1 MPYNIMVLGSGGRE
15 HTIAW
20 KLSQSPDCGKLY
32 SAPGNAG
39 TARISTN
46 LPIAVSDFERIS
58 EACLEFEI
66 DIVVVGP
73 EVPLVEGI
81 ADYFAADSRFSD
93 LKVIG
98 PSSQGARL
106 EGSKDFA
113 KAFMHRHAVP
123 TAAYRSFTKAD
134 FRQAVQFLD
143 TLSPPYVIKADGL
156 AAGKGVLILD
166 EKEEAARELDDIL
179 NGSKFNE
186 AGNRVVIE
194 EFLDGIELSCFVW
207 VKGGEY
213 RYLPFAKDYKR
224 IGEGD
229 TGLNTGGMGAVS
241 PVPFLDEGL
250 KTRIEERIVR
260 PTVKG
265 MQEDGMDYHG
275 FLFIGL
281 MVVNG
286 DPYVIEYNVRLGDP
300 ETEVILPRLR
310 DDLLP
315 IMAAEGF
322 EGTGELDIDPRF
334 ACTVIAVSG
343 GYPGSY
349 EKGKAIT
356 GLNAI
361 HEDESLLFHAGTQQE
376 GDRVLTS
383 GGRVLA
389 LTSFGDDM
397 EQALKKSY
405 TSLEKISFE
414 GMGYRTDI
422 GFDLR

>member
-20 KLSQSPDCGKLY
+20 KLSQSPDCGKIY

-39 TARISTN
+39 TAGISTN

-58 EACLEFEI
+58 EACLEYSI
-66 DIVVVGP
+66 DILVVGP

-81 ADYFAADSRFSD
+81 ADYFASDARFSD

-98 PSSQGARL
+98 PSSAGARL

-113 KAFMHRHAVP
+113 KVFMHRHGVP
-123 TAAYRSFTKAD
+123 TAAYRSFTKAHLM
-134 FRQAVQFLD
+134 QAVAFLD

-250 KTRIEERIVR
+250 KTRIEERVVR

-265 MQEDGMDYHG
+265 MQEDGIDYHG

-286 DPYVIEYNVRLGDP
+286 DPFVIEYNVRLGDP

-322 EGTGELDIDPRF
+322 EGIGELDIDPRF

-349 EKGKAIT
+349 ERGKVIT

-397 EQALKKSY
+397 EQALNKSY
-405 TSLEKISFE
+405 ASMKQIAFE

>member
-1 MPYNIMVLGSGGRE
+1 MPKNILVLGSGGRE

-20 KLSQSPDCGKLY
+20 KLSQSPDCGKIY
-32 SAPGNAG
+32 TAPGNAG
-39 TARISTN
+39 TAGISTN
-46 LPIAVSDFERIS
+46 LPIAVTDFERIS
-58 EACLEFEI
+58 EACLEHSI
-66 DIVVVGP
+66 DILVVGP

-98 PSSQGARL
+98 PSSKGARL

-113 KAFMHRHAVP
+113 KAFMSRHGVP

-156 AAGKGVLILD
+156 AAGKGVLILE
-166 EKEEAARELDDIL
+166 EKEKAADALDDIL
-179 NGSKFNE
+179 NGSKFSE

-207 VKGGEY
+207 VKGETY

-241 PVPFLDEGL
+241 PVPFLDDSL
-250 KTRIEERIVR
+250 KARIEDRIVR
-260 PTVKG
+260 PSVKG
-265 MQEDGMDYHG
+265 MQEEGMNYQG

-315 IMAAEGF
+315 LMAAEDF

-349 EKGKAIT
+349 EKGKPIT

-361 HEDESLLFHAGTQQE
+361 NEDESLLFHAGTQQE

-389 LTSFGDDM
+389 LTSFGNEM
-397 EQALKKSY
+397 EEALKKSY
-405 TSLEKISFE
+405 TSMEKISFE

>member
-1 MPYNIMVLGSGGRE
+1 MVLGSGGRE
-15 HTIAW
+15 HTLAW

-39 TARISTN
+39 TAGISTN

-58 EACLEFEI
+58 EACLEYSI
-66 DIVVVGP
+66 DILVVGP

-81 ADYFAADSRFSD
+81 ADYFASDARFSD

-98 PSSQGARL
+98 PSSAGARL

-113 KAFMHRHAVP
+113 KAFMHRHGVP
-123 TAAYRSFTKAD
+123 TAAYRSFTKAHLM
-134 FRQAVQFLD
+134 QAVAFLD

-250 KTRIEERIVR
+250 KTRIEERVVR

-265 MQEDGMDYHG
+265 MQEDGIDYHG

-286 DPYVIEYNVRLGDP
+286 APFVIEYNVRLGDP

-322 EGTGELDIDPRF
+322 EGIGELDIDPRF

-349 EKGKAIT
+349 ERGKVIT

-397 EQALKKSY
+397 EQALNKSY
-405 TSLEKISFE
+405 ASMKQIAFE